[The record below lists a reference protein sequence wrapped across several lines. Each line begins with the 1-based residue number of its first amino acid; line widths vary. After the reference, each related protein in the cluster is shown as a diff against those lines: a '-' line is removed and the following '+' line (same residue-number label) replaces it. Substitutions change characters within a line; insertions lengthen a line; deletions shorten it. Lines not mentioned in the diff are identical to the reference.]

1 METEA
6 SASNEAQASTEQ
18 ANQGELT
25 SEVTKDPK
33 VAELEEKLEF
43 TLRQLAAS
51 DNKVRELSTDLKV
64 IKENAELNAKVDYL
78 TRTTELASNL
88 QSGHMDNATYGDAAA
103 KLKAEYETKL
113 KTIQAQQTAQAY
125 AQKAFTR
132 IEKQLKRAG
141 LDPNSTDPAVEKIK
155 TKFSNAKTPDDLE
168 AAVDMAE
175 ALADSKLS
183 APDIAKLKEQVAQE
197 LKEEQKKKLSKVDT
211 GTPSGTGG
219 ARRITVAELEKMTPM
234 EYAKAV
240 KEGRIKL

>member
-1 METEA
+1 MENEA
-6 SASNEAQASTEQ
+6 SASNEAQASEQ
-18 ANQGELT
+18 AEELT
-25 SEVTKDPK
+25 SEVAKDPK

-78 TRTTELASNL
+78 TRTTELAGNL
-88 QSGHMDNATYGDAAA
+88 QTGSMDNASYNDAAA
-103 KLKAEYETKL
+103 KLKAEYDTKL
-113 KTIQAQQTAQAY
+113 KTIQAQQTAQVA

-141 LDPNSTDPAVEKIK
+141 LDPNSNDPQVERIRN
-155 TKFSNAKTPDDLE
+155 KFSAAKSHDDLE

-175 ALADSKLS
+175 ALADSKTV
-183 APDIAKLKEQVAQE
+183 PDPAKLREQIMAE
-197 LKEEQKKKLSKVDT
+197 LKEENKKKLGKVDT
-211 GTPSGTGG
+211 ATPSGAGG
-219 ARRITVAELEKMTPM
+219 QRRITMAELQNMTPL

-240 KEGRIKL
+240 KEGKIKL